1 MIDRIHATLNS
12 TFTKL
17 NDVDNRWGDKLINGK
32 VRDIVDLGETLV
44 LTTTDR
50 ISAFDR
56 ILSTI
61 PYKGEVLNRL
71 SLYWFKNT
79 QDIIQNHI
87 ISQVSPR
94 SIHVNKCKVLPV
106 EVIVRGYLTGS
117 AWRDYQNGNDISG
130 IILPK
135 GMKMDQK
142 FDKPL
147 LTPSTKAAQGDHDE
161 PISCKEIVSKGLVS
175 KELWAE
181 VTDKAF
187 KLFER
192 GTELAKKRGLILV
205 DTKYEFGLLN
215 GELVIVDEVHTPDSS
230 RFWYQESYVSAF
242 EKGENQTKVD
252 KEFLRQWLMDQGFM
266 GDGVAPEIPTQMR
279 IDIALKY
286 IEAFELITGEKFEP
300 SELTPEAETEKIAKY
315 IENI

>member
-1 MIDRIHATLNS
+1 MIDRIHAALNS

-17 NDVDNRWGDKLINGK
+17 DDVDNRWGDKLINGK
-32 VRDIVDLGETLV
+32 VREIVNLGDTLV
-44 LTTTDR
+44 LTTSDR

-79 QDIIQNHI
+79 QDIIKNHI

-94 SIHVNKCKVLPV
+94 SIHVNKCDVLPV

-117 AWRDYQNGNDISG
+117 AWRDYQNGKDISG
-130 IILPK
+130 ITLPK

-147 LTPSTKAAQGDHDE
+147 LTPSTKADQGDHDE
-161 PISCKEIVSKGLVS
+161 PISCEDIVSKGLVS
-175 KELWAE
+175 KELWAKVE
-181 VTDKAF
+181 DVAF
-187 KLFER
+187 KLFQR
-192 GTELAKKRGLILV
+192 GTELSKKRGLILV

-230 RFWYQESYVSAF
+230 RFWFQDSYQEAF
-242 EKGENQTKVD
+242 DKSENQNKVD

-266 GDGVAPEIPTQMR
+266 GDGEAPEITPQMR

-286 IEAFELITGEKFEP
+286 IEAYELITGEKFEP
-300 SELTPEAETEKIAKY
+300 SDLTPEAEREKIVKY